1 MKITKK
7 KKNNIQIHSIICPY
21 LFFFLLVHGVYRV
34 AGGWLFNLTREKD
47 CKNKKKKKKKLLQ
60 LLSSVGI
67 GALMS
72 LDPFPI

>member
-47 CKNKKKKKKKLLQ
+47 CKNKKKKKAFAATVV
-60 LLSSVGI
+60 SWYWCSYV
-67 GALMS
+67 S
-72 LDPFPI
+72 